1 MSQVKDAAPARMKP
15 APMPSVRQVSYGTLN
30 VDGLSIAY
38 REAGRPGSPKLVLLH
53 GFPASSHQYRDLVP
67 ALADRFH
74 VIAPDYPGFG
84 LSDRPDPQTW
94 AVYLR
99 PFVGSD
105 RALPP
110 AQGLLALR
118 TLRAGL
124 RRAGRVP
131 DRNPKSGRAGVAHHP
146 ELQCVRGRLHRRM
159 GWVARRAVEEP
170 GRPRPRHR
178 SMAFSRPRRS
188 RRSISTARSDRS

>member
-15 APMPSVRQVSYGTLN
+15 APSMPSVRQVSYGTLN

-84 LSDRPDPQTW
+84 LSDRPDPQRGRTPSTICPRSIERFL
-94 AVYLR
+94 A
-99 PFVGSD
+99 
-105 RALPP
+105 
-110 AQGLLALR
+110 AQGLHALR

-124 RRAGRVP
+124 RRASRVP
-131 DRNPKSGRAGVAHHP
+131 DRRPAIRTRWSG
-146 ELQCVRGRLHRRM
+146 
-159 GWVARRAVEEP
+159 
-170 GRPRPRHR
+170 
-178 SMAFSRPRRS
+178 SSSRTPMRTR
-188 RRSISTARSDRS
+188 